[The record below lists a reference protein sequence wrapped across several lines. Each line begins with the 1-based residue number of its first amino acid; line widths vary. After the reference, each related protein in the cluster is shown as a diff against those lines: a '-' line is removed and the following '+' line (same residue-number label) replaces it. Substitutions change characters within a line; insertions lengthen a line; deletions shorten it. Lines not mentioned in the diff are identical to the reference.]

1 MALTETINELALFAC
16 GLSALVRFDQFTD
29 RVILTRACDKIRQKK
44 QENGNSAELSIA
56 KR

>member
-16 GLSALVRFDQFTD
+16 GLSAFGQFTD